1 LPCILF
7 YSRFDA
13 YSDHLYAVSLIA
25 FMVFGMIISVYKWV
39 QFDLLRKKR
48 ELYEDKKKKYSKIFF
63 NIWDWKNTGN
73 QYEALSLRSGI
84 RVELKTNLEEDRI
97 KQIINQRTTLEKSRL
112 FIIRLVTLLLNTFIL
127 IAGWGGII
135 ALQIYNSSIQTALNK
150 VKYLNYVS
158 KFVPQVGITVINAIV
173 EIFIKKITTLEAWDF
188 KEQLI

>member
-1 LPCILF
+1 
-7 YSRFDA
+7 
-13 YSDHLYAVSLIA
+13 
-25 FMVFGMIISVYKWV
+25 
-39 QFDLLRKKR
+39 
-48 ELYEDKKKKYSKIFF
+48 
-63 NIWDWKNTGN
+63 
-73 QYEALSLRSGI
+73 
-84 RVELKTNLEEDRI
+84 VELKTNLEEDRI